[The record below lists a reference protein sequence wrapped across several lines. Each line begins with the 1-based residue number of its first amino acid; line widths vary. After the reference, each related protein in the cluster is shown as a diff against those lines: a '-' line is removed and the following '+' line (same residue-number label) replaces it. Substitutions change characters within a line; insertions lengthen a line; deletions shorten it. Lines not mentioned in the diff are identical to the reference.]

1 MGRSS
6 VATSHSLSLLY
17 CLNKHRHTH
26 RHNTSTL
33 IIPRVSLSEPT
44 NPEKMR
50 FSSIIAPVSL
60 LGLASAL
67 PSVGKRG
74 DKCIPYSTAQELVND
89 WVATLTT
96 PTDTANMQ
104 NLLAPSFTDY
114 SDSINFIA
122 GIPLGS
128 VTFPSPQAYIAGQGA
143 QPPIGLTILNLDAVT
158 CDGVIAV
165 RWVATVGAQIDEAKG
180 ISILHAVQ
188 SGSDCNAVGPAGGS
202 WVNCSPSST
211 LPHGSSILA
220 ALAFLLQLRLKAS
233 SGHERIDP

>member
-1 MGRSS
+1 MGRSVLPRSS

-74 DKCIPYSTAQELVND
+74 DKCIPYSTAH
-89 WVATLTT
+89 
-96 PTDTANMQ
+96 MQ

-188 SGSDCNAVGPAGGS
+188 SGSDCNAVGPSGWQLGQLFTEFNSAAWVIDIGGTC
-202 WVNCSPSST
+202 VSP
-211 LPHGSSILA
+211 A
-220 ALAFLLQLRLKAS
+220 AQAKSKLRA
-233 SGHERIDP
+233 

>member
-122 GIPLGS
+122 
-128 VTFPSPQAYIAGQGA
+128 
-143 QPPIGLTILNLDAVT
+143 VT

-188 SGSDCNAVGPAGGS
+188 SGSDCNAVGPSGWQLGQLFTEFNSAAWVIDIGGTC
-202 WVNCSPSST
+202 VSP
-211 LPHGSSILA
+211 A
-220 ALAFLLQLRLKAS
+220 AQAKSKLRA
-233 SGHERIDP
+233 